1 MTTCASTRPCP
12 PTCGWGNPQSNLEPL
27 TVTWAEAMGQLVG
40 FLYQQWNKDSR
51 LANRLT
57 LLELPNLMAL
67 LDWLGQRLEADSTRL
82 NGWPIRLARLS
93 NCWPPE
99 PPPGPG
105 AGGGPAGTGSGI
117 VAGVGPGPV

>member
-1 MTTCASTRPCP
+1 MA
-12 PTCGWGNPQSNLEPL
+12 
-27 TVTWAEAMGQLVG
+27 
-40 FLYQQWNKDSR
+40 F
-51 LANRLT
+51 RLT

-67 LDWLGQRLEADSTRL
+67 LDWLGQRLTADGDTLL

-105 AGGGPAGTGSGI
+105 AGSGPAGTGSGG
-117 VAGVGPGPV
+117 VAGVGPCPV